1 MSSTI
6 FHQLQKSKYRITLEI
21 EAMNDFDPHN
31 INWDKLFG
39 LEGSEYCEAYVE
51 DLHTPDTW
59 WVILTEASKV
69 SQ

>member
-1 MSSTI
+1 MQTI
-6 FHQLQKSKYRITLEI
+6 YQQAHKNRNRITLDI
-21 EAMNDFDPHN
+21 TALGDFDPHT

-59 WVILTEASKV
+59 
-69 SQ
+69 